1 MTRRTKITSLIAVH
15 AAVLAT
21 LFAVELPLATWYN
34 TTLRGTQKMEQIE
47 HTQVRG
53 ASDLRVV
60 VRVSSNAC
68 ETLARDFA
76 VNSDELFEYQ
86 LVRRQDITRVSRRL
100 RRWVENDFWIFVEQ
114 LGLVWI
120 GLLAC
125 IFIWVYD
132 PAKRKYVVA
141 FIATSI
147 ITGLLVETIKKT
159 TGKIRPEPYF
169 STYAEYFHI
178 RFLGFLKG
186 WTVHA
191 PVAFPSGHS
200 AQAFVTATFLAVLY
214 PRVRWMFYSVA
225 ACTAFSRVLSQAHWL
240 SDIYAGMLL
249 GCYTMRGGF
258 VALALLWRRFIG
270 QR

>member
-1 MTRRTKITSLIAVH
+1 MTHRTKLITLIAVH
-15 AAVLAT
+15 AVVLTT
-21 LFAVELPLATWYN
+21 LFAVELPFATWYSAAM
-34 TTLRGTQKMEQIE
+34 RGAQKMEQIE
-47 HTQVRG
+47 HKQVRG
-53 ASDLRVV
+53 AADLRVA

-68 ETLARDFA
+68 ETLVRDFA

-86 LVRRQDITRVSRRL
+86 LVQRQDITRVSRRL
-100 RRWVENDFWIFVEQ
+100 KRWVDNDFWAFVEQ

-132 PAKRKYVVA
+132 PAKRKYIIA
-141 FIATSI
+141 FIVTSI
-147 ITGLLVETIKKT
+147 ITGLLVDVIKKT

-169 STYAEYFHI
+169 STYAEYFHV

-186 WTVHA
+186 WTVDA

-200 AQAFVTATFLAVLY
+200 TQAFVTATFLAVLY
-214 PRVRWMFYSVA
+214 PRVRWMFYSMA

-249 GCYTMRGGF
+249 GCYSMRGG
-258 VALALLWRRFIG
+258 LALLERLWRRFC
-270 QR
+270 RPL